1 VGDSSICA
9 VLVNYNGGRFLNEC
23 LRRLQAAVRPGD
35 EVVVVDNASIDGSVA
50 ALLREFPQVA
60 VLRQPRNVGVAAG
73 NNIGVRHALARGHAY
88 VLLLNYDTRPSPDL
102 IDELLAAADSRTL
115 VTANTLVWDDANQSN
130 SHAGGFDWWLGRLR
144 EPFLGTSR
152 GEWPTAA
159 REVDIA
165 DTCCLLVPRLVFETI
180 GFMDEAYFLYYD
192 DTDFVVRARR
202 AGFRC
207 LFQPRATLE
216 HYERGAS
223 GPVDDSPV
231 SVYYTS
237 RNRLYFMR
245 KHARSLAPR
254 AVFLAFFACS
264 RALHMGWW
272 LLTGRTM
279 LVRSARR
286 GIADY
291 LRGRMGA
298 AGAVPA
304 PAVQQP

>member
-1 VGDSSICA
+1 VDPSSICS
-9 VLVNYNGGRFLNEC
+9 VLVNYNGRRFLNDC
-23 LRRLQAAVRPGD
+23 IRRLQPCVRPGD
-35 EVVVVDNASIDGSVA
+35 EIVVVDNASADDSVA
-50 ALLREFPQVA
+50 ALIGEFPQVT
-60 VLRQPRNVGVAAG
+60 VLRQQRNLGVAAG
-73 NNIGVRHALARGHAY
+73 NNVGVRYALARGHAY

-102 IDELLAAADSRTL
+102 IDELLAAADQDTL
-115 VTANTLVWDDANQSN
+115 VTANTLVWNDPDRSN
-130 SHAGGFDWWLGRLR
+130 SHAGSFDWWLGRLR
-144 EPFLGTSR
+144 EPYLGTR
-152 GEWPTAA
+152 AREWPTAA

-165 DTCCLLVPRLVFETI
+165 DTCSLLVPRRVFETI

-223 GPVDDSPV
+223 GPVDASPV

-245 KHARSLAPR
+245 KHATSLASR
-254 AVFLAFFACS
+254 TVFLMFFAGT
-264 RALHMGWW
+264 RALHVGWW
-272 LLTGRTM
+272 LLTGRLM
-279 LVRSARR
+279 LVRSARK

-291 LRGRMGA
+291 MHGRMGA
-298 AGAVPA
+298 ADPVRTPA
-304 PAVQQP
+304 LQQP